1 MRTFKLPSREQA
13 FRAAKWGTAGA
24 MAIQLGA
31 VAAVSGVDHM
41 RKRRTPPTTR
51 FPHLPPQTTQVGAN
65 STTVYTFGRELYDA
79 MLADIR
85 AAKEYV
91 YFECFIVK
99 ADETGHEF
107 RDALIEAA
115 NRGVQTYVVMDTWGN
130 FNQDPRFRHFP
141 KIENLYSMSFPFVRP
156 GIFTGRPHDKGRDHR
171 KILVVDGHIGYVG
184 GYNIGTLYAH
194 QWRDT
199 HLRIEGPSAWL
210 LENSFI
216 HMWNSYRKQGHPILP
231 DAGAGDWNPDIGAIE
246 NTPSRNVYPISAL
259 YIGALSRASHYAWIT
274 MGYFIP
280 DEPMLEA
287 LVLAA
292 RRGVDVR
299 ILIPEY
305 SNHVY
310 SDWAGRGYYEEL
322 LRAGVRI
329 MLYRDAMVHAKTMT
343 IDGKWSTVGT
353 ANIDRLSLRGNFEI
367 NLDVYDEGFARTME
381 KVFDVDLT
389 NSRELTLREW
399 TQRPIMARLGERV
412 IGTLAP
418 LF

>member
-156 GIFTGRPHDKGRDHR
+156 GIFTGRPHDKGRDQSSPQVQG
-171 KILVVDGHIGYVG
+171 LSQGFVDRAAV
-184 GYNIGTLYAH
+184 LSDSA
-194 QWRDT
+194 DLDVT
-199 HLRIEGPSAWL
+199 HPLGAQPLHAAWAPAVWL
-210 LENSFI
+210 L
-216 HMWNSYRKQGHPILP
+216 
-231 DAGAGDWNPDIGAIE
+231 
-246 NTPSRNVYPISAL
+246 
-259 YIGALSRASHYAWIT
+259 
-274 MGYFIP
+274 
-280 DEPMLEA
+280 
-287 LVLAA
+287 A
-292 RRGVDVR
+292 REHAVRSDDDGGLHLGQVDV
-299 ILIPEY
+299 
-305 SNHVY
+305 
-310 SDWAGRGYYEEL
+310 A
-322 LRAGVRI
+322 
-329 MLYRDAMVHAKTMT
+329 
-343 IDGKWSTVGT
+343 
-353 ANIDRLSLRGNFEI
+353 
-367 NLDVYDEGFARTME
+367 
-381 KVFDVDLT
+381 
-389 NSRELTLREW
+389 
-399 TQRPIMARLGERV
+399 
-412 IGTLAP
+412 
-418 LF
+418 